1 MPPPRKR
8 RLRRS
13 PIRFPACSSRPSF
26 ASPLLRSSSGCSLGR
41 RSATRSRAASPCS
54 SSAARAHLAS
64 QRRSPSWSAAAWAR
78 KTASCSKPPFHS
90 KKPARCRSSRS
101 IKPAPS
107 QAASPASRI
116 FYPPRA
122 SPKKTFSKPQVRSKK
137 RASTRSP
144 KPSWRALRRSACRQ
158 KKSQTSWQSPAMASP
173 LP

>member
-13 PIRFPACSSRPSF
+13 PIRFPACLSRPSS
-26 ASPLLRSSSGCSLGR
+26 ASLLLRSSSGCSSGR
-41 RSATRSRAASPCS
+41 RSATRSRAASLCS
-54 SSAARAHLAS
+54 SSAARAHSAL
-64 QRRSPSWSAAAWAR
+64 QRRLLSWSAAAWAR
-78 KTASCSKPPFHS
+78 KTASCSKPPFRS
-90 KKPARCRSSRS
+90 KRQARCRSSHS

-116 FYPPRA
+116 FYPPRVLL
-122 SPKKTFSKPQVRSKK
+122 KKIFSKPQVRSRK

-144 KPSWRALRRSACRQ
+144 KPSWRALRRSAYRQ